1 MASPFRELGCFAKL
15 CMMVLGCCAILGM
28 PGCGGNGTTTPPGVT
43 LTSIS
48 VTPMTPAS
56 IPVTGTIQF
65 TATGNYSDGSTQ
77 DLTSTATW
85 TSTDPNIASISS
97 AGLATGLAQGSTVIK
112 ATQGTTF
119 GESSSFSVTEP
130 ITAISISPL
139 TPSVAAGIPQQ
150 FTATATYADMSTGD
164 VTNLVTWSS
173 DTPAVATIS
182 NVAAFN
188 GVTSTFISGSA
199 TISAS
204 SGGVSATQNAVLTV
218 NAPAPVGLVVSPQNP
233 VIADAGGTQQFKA
246 LAQYSDG
253 STQDVTSSA
262 TWSSNNTNVAPVNA
276 AGLVTSNALT
286 SGTAGFASISASWTA
301 PGSGGA
307 VKKSKKVVSARTV
320 KPQVSSGP
328 TTLSGVSIL
337 SVTLHTGNG
346 FAGTFTQH
354 NDIYRTGQN
363 INESY
368 LNSTTVNSTNFGKL
382 FSQPVDG
389 YVFAQPLYVPN
400 VNFAAKGTHNVVYVA
415 TENDSVYAY
424 DADSNTGANDASP
437 LWKASLIDTNH
448 GSGNTAAPV
457 VASGAG
463 NNKPTDVS
471 CGNIA
476 NQIGI
481 TSTPVIDPSTNTM
494 YVEVESKEGT
504 SGSYTYLQK
513 LHAIDITT
521 GAEKSGWPITITGTV
536 PGTSDGS
543 TTVAFVPIQHLSR
556 PGLLLL
562 NGTVFAAFSSNCD
575 NTPYHGWV
583 FSYNVSTGA
592 QTGVYSTTANGNS
605 KTGGLGGIWM
615 SGCGI
620 AGDSNGNIY
629 LVSGNGD
636 FDTVNTPAVNT
647 GDSILKFNQ
656 RGPTLQ
662 LVDYFTPSDQN
673 SIDSADLDQGSAG
686 LSLLPDGIGS
696 VAHPNLI
703 AQAGKNGK
711 IYLVDR
717 DQLTAGNVHYCST
730 CTSDTDVVQEL
741 PTAIGGMWSMP
752 AYWNNNVYFWGTGD
766 GLMDYTLSSGLL
778 STAPAASSILT
789 LGYPG
794 SVPTVSASSATAN
807 GIVWAI
813 DATSQPAGAAVLYA
827 FDATKGLVELFKT
840 QGIPAD
846 QAGPAVKFSI
856 PTVANGKVY
865 VGTQTEVDVYGKLP

>member
-1 MASPFRELGCFAKL
+1 MVSPFRELGCVSKL
-15 CMMVLGCCAILGM
+15 CLMLFACCVIFCM
-28 PGCGGNGTTTPPGVT
+28 PGCGGNGSNPPPVVT

-48 VTPMTPAS
+48 ITPLNQS
-56 IPVTGTIQF
+56 IPAGNTLQF

-77 DLTSTATW
+77 NLTTTVTW
-85 TSTDPNIASISS
+85 SSTDTTVATISNT
-97 AGLATGLAQGSTVIK
+97 AGTNGLATAVGKGSTTIK
-112 ATQGTTF
+112 ATQGTPT
-119 GESSSFSVTEP
+119 GQSAFSVTEP
-130 ITAISISPL
+130 ITKIDILPL

-150 FTATATYADMSTGD
+150 FTATATYADNSTGD
-164 VTNLVTWSS
+164 VTSSVTWSS
-173 DTPAVATIS
+173 DTPSVATIS

-188 GVTSTFISGSA
+188 GVASTFTSGSA

-204 SGGVSATQNAVLTV
+204 IGTIAATQNASLTV
-218 NAPAPVGLVVSPQNP
+218 NAAVPVGVIVSPQNP
-233 VIADAGGTQQFKA
+233 VIPDAGGTQQFTA
-246 LAQYSDG
+246 FAQYSDG
-253 STQDVTSSA
+253 TTQDVTSSA
-262 TWSSNNTNVAPVNA
+262 TWSSNNPVLAPVNPTT
-276 AGLVTSNALT
+276 GLVTSAALA
-286 SGTAGFASISASWTA
+286 SGKTAGFASISASWTA

-307 VKKSKKVVSARTV
+307 IKKSKKAASARSV
-320 KPQVSSGP
+320 KPQSSSGP
-328 TTLSGVSIL
+328 FTASGVSIL
-337 SVTLHTGNG
+337 SVTLHAGNG
-346 FAGTFTQH
+346 FAGTLTQH

-363 INESY
+363 INEST
-368 LNSTTVNSTNFGKL
+368 LNSTTVKSGSFGKL

-400 VNFAAKGTHNVVYVA
+400 VSIGGGTHNVVYVA
-415 TENDSVYAY
+415 TEIDSVYAY
-424 DADSNTGANDASP
+424 DADTKTTTPYWKAVMIDTLHGATSLSASAVSASP
-437 LWKASLIDTNH
+437 TASPDIT
-448 GSGNTAAPV
+448 
-457 VASGAG
+457 
-463 NNKPTDVS
+463 

-476 NQIGI
+476 NKIGI
-481 TSTPVIDPSTNTM
+481 TATPVIDPSTNTM
-494 YVEVESKEGT
+494 YVEVESKENGNFF
-504 SGSYTYLQK
+504 QR

-521 GAEKSGWPITITGTV
+521 GAEKSGWPVTITATI
-536 PGTSDGS
+536 PGTGDGS
-543 TTVAFVPIQHLSR
+543 TTVAFDPKMHLSR

-562 NGTVFAAFSSNCD
+562 NGTVVVAFSSNCD

-583 FSYNVSTGA
+583 FSYNTTTLA
-592 QTGVYSTTANGNS
+592 QTGAYATTANGNS
-605 KTGGLGGIWM
+605 TTGGLGGIWM

-656 RGPTLQ
+656 RGSTFS

-686 LSLLPDGIGS
+686 LSLLPDGVGS
-696 VAHPNLI
+696 ASHPNLI

-717 DQLTAGNVHYCST
+717 DQLTTGNVHYCSS

-766 GLMDYTLSSGLL
+766 GLMAYTLTNGLL
-778 STAPAASSILT
+778 STTPSSSTTMT

-794 SVPTVSASSATAN
+794 SVPTVSASSATTN

-813 DATSQPAGAAVLYA
+813 DATSQPAGAAVLHA
-827 FDATKGLVELFKT
+827 FDAVKDLPGTFTELYNSKMV
-840 QGIPAD
+840 PAD
-846 QAGPAVKFSI
+846 QAGPGVKFSI

-865 VGTQTEVDVYGKLP
+865 IGTQTELDIYGILAP